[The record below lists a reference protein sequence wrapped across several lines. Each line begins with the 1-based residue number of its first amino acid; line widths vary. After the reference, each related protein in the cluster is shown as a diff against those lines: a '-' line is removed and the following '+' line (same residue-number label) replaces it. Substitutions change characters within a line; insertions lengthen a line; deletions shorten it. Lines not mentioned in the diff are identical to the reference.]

1 MKRYRKALTI
11 AGSDSGGG
19 AGIQADLKTFAACGC
34 FGMSAVTAITAQ
46 NTCGVTAIHAIPPA
60 IITSQIRAVLED
72 IGADGIKIGMLHCS
86 EVIRAV
92 AAILKEFSCDEIVV
106 DPVMVATSGARLIE
120 EEAVSTLRDT
130 LLPLASLVTPN
141 IPEAEIL
148 TGKTISCRDDM
159 ITAARQL
166 AHEYNTSVL
175 LKGGHLEGATIVDIF
190 WGKEHS
196 KEIEFSN
203 TAIATNNT
211 HGTGCTLSSA
221 ITAFRAR
228 GASYAEAINSAET
241 YLHDAIAAGAA
252 YTLGKGH
259 GPVHHFHAFRHEGST
274 RK

>member
-60 IITSQIRAVLED
+60 TITSQIRAVLED

-86 EVIRAV
+86 EVITAV
-92 AAILKEFSCDEIVV
+92 AAILTEFSCNEIVV

-120 EEAVSTLRDT
+120 EEAISTLRDT
-130 LLPLASLVTPN
+130 LLPLASLITPN

-148 TGKTISCRDDM
+148 TGKTISCCTDM

-166 AHEYNTSVL
+166 VHEYGTSVL
-175 LKGGHLEGATIVDIF
+175 LKGGHLEGATVIDIF
-190 WGKEHS
+190 LDKEHS

-203 TAIATNNT
+203 TTIATKNT

-228 GASYAEAINSAET
+228 GVSYAEAIGSAEN

-252 YTLGKGH
+252 YTIGKGH
-259 GPVHHFHAFRHEGST
+259 GPVHHFHPFWH
-274 RK
+274 